1 MKPHTEHHTEQEERN
16 GAQDE
21 FRARERYRHS
31 VTIGQILLIIAVISG
46 WYFASGPLLDPFFIG
61 TPVGVAKVL
70 IKDLAD
76 PTFYNDLR
84 VTGIEM
90 LLGYLVGGLSG
101 IALGVMFARWRLA
114 ADIADPFFSGLN
126 SLPRIALA
134 PLLVIWFG
142 IDMGSKIVL
151 AATLVF
157 FLTFFTTLAGIR
169 NVDRALIDVARVVGA
184 SQRQIFRYVMLP
196 GAAAWVI
203 NGLKMSLPYAL
214 IGVIVGE
221 FLVSSSGLGYRL
233 NFYSTSYNVNGTFA
247 MLIVMMALMMGL
259 NAAMGLVERHALR
272 WRTEAA
278 EMIAPY

>member
-1 MKPHTEHHTEQEERN
+1 MNSRAIDQELAGFQVEQRGREQYR
-16 GAQDE
+16 
-21 FRARERYRHS
+21 RA
-31 VTIGQILLIIAVISG
+31 VTIGQIILIIVVICGWHFGSG
-46 WYFASGPLLDPFFIG
+46 SLIDPFFLG
-61 TPVGVAKVL
+61 TPIGVANVL
-70 IKDLAD
+70 IKDLVD
-76 PTFYNDLR
+76 PVFYNDLR
-84 VTGIEM
+84 VTATEM
-90 LLGYLVGGLSG
+90 GLGYLVGGLGGVS
-101 IALGVMFARWRLA
+101 LGVLFARRRLA

-184 SQRQIFRYVMLP
+184 SQQQIFWYVMLP
-196 GAAAWVI
+196 CAAAWVI

-221 FLVSSSGLGYRL
+221 FLISSSGLGYRL

-247 MLIVMMALMMGL
+247 MLIVMMVLMMGL
-259 NAAMGLVERHALR
+259 NAVMGLIERHALR
-272 WRTEAA
+272 WRSETAGL
-278 EMIAPY
+278 IQTY